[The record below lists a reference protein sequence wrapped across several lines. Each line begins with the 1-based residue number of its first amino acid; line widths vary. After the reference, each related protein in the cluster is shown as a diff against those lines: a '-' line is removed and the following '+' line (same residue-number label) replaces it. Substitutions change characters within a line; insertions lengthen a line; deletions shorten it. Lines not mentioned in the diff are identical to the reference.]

1 MPGLCVLGKGGG
13 QWKGSTRTR
22 GGVGTADVCKFHP
35 FSQRLEF
42 VCLQKDVSLCNVSS
56 KLEYFLTKN
65 VWWIVLGSWKKIILR
80 PIFVNTTIYVKN

>member
-1 MPGLCVLGKGGG
+1 MPGLCVLGKGGVSERG
-13 QWKGSTRTR
+13 QPGQ
-22 GGVGTADVCKFHP
+22 GVGVGTADVCKFHP

-65 VWWIVLGSWKKIILR
+65 VWIVLGNWKR
-80 PIFVNTTIYVKN
+80 